1 MPYNPPV
8 LIRDEGT
15 DQGAAPIIDFT
26 GVGVTAAVASG
37 VATVTISGGAGG
49 GTTFTAFT
57 QDLGTARRDG
67 TFDITG
73 LSGLSADKVVQ
84 VVQTAAPITS
94 KGDARDEP
102 EMDQIQVTG
111 YVVDASTIRC
121 YWQAPSVVVGTYA
134 FAYSVSA

>member
-26 GVGVTAAVASG
+26 GAGVSAAVASG

-49 GTTFTAFT
+49 GLTLTAFS
-57 QDLGTARRDG
+57 QDLGVGDTSG

-73 LSGLSADKVVQ
+73 LSGLTTDKAVI

-94 KGDARDEP
+94 KGDARDEF
-102 EMDQIQVTG
+102 EWDAIQATG
-111 YVVDASTIRC
+111 YVVNATTIRV
-121 YWQAPSVVVGTYA
+121 YWSSPGVVVGTYN
-134 FAYSVSA
+134 FAYGVSA